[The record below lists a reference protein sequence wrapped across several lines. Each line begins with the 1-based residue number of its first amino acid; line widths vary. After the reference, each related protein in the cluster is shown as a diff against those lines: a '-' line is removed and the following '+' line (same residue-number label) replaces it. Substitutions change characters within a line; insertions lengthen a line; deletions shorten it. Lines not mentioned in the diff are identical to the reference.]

1 MTSINLSQI
10 SSFLDNSSYV
20 LYGVS
25 SKPHKMGNSILKELS
40 KNDLRIFPIHKEME
54 SIEKH
59 QCYKDLSQ
67 IPEIPK
73 AAIVCTKDE
82 KTSAIL
88 EELSEKG
95 IRQVWLQQGAASIA
109 TIEEAMTKF
118 DNLIFG
124 KCILMF
130 ANQTGIHKFHSNIV
144 KIFGRYPK
152 N

>member
-1 MTSINLSQI
+1 MKSVQLSQI
-10 SSFLDNSSYV
+10 SSFLENPSFV

-25 SKPHKMGNSILKELS
+25 SKPNKMGNSILKELS
-40 KNDLRIFPIHKEME
+40 NNGLRIFPIHKEME
-54 SIEKH
+54 SLEKH
-59 QCYKDLSQ
+59 QCYKNLSQ

-88 EELSEKG
+88 DELSEQG
-95 IRQVWLQQGAASIA
+95 IRQVWLQQGSASA
-109 TIEEAMTKF
+109 ETIEDAKTKF

-130 ANQTGIHKFHSNIV
+130 ANQTGIHKFHSKIL